1 MISEYYNL
9 IWSIA
14 ILVICGMLIY
24 GILLIMYDIGYYVI
38 YKILRPLFS
47 LIKDKIVSIKE

>member
-1 MISEYYNL
+1 MITEYYSL

-24 GILLIMYDIGYYVI
+24 GILLAMYDIGYYVI
-38 YKILRPLFS
+38 YKVLHPLFN
-47 LIKDKIVSIKE
+47 LIKDNITRKE